1 VDALKRRTRPARGL
15 VIGTPADLVNVP
27 VGTGHGNVWHQVLR
41 RLGKLATLVP
51 WELHRG
57 RWARR
62 ARPDVWLADGTRL
75 DVGPRQPL
83 VVEVH
88 EAGWGTPELDAL
100 FMPEFLTMLDDRLR
114 RTLAKADQVITLSR
128 SSARQI
134 SERFDVEPDRVHP
147 VHPGV
152 DHDVYHP
159 EARVDPELLHRNGI
173 DPARPYVLFVST
185 AHPRKNLSALR
196 AAMAELAAGGL
207 PHDLVLVT
215 GAPHDRPDSGRLL
228 AEAVAELPGAPGR
241 VHTVMTPTDV
251 ELAGLMGGAAAFCLP
266 SFNEG
271 FGMSV
276 LEAMACGTPVVV
288 SDRGAL
294 PEVVGDAG
302 LVVAPTPDAVT
313 VALERVL
320 CDERLAAQLA
330 KAGAERASTFT
341 WDATAQG
348 WMAVLT
354 QTADLSRG
362 G

>member
-1 VDALKRRTRPARGL
+1 VDALTRHARHTRGL
-15 VIGTPADLVNVP
+15 TIGTPADLVAVP
-27 VGTGHGNVWHQVLR
+27 VGTGHGNVWHQILR
-41 RLGKLATLVP
+41 RLDELATLVP
-51 WELHRG
+51 WDLGRG
-57 RWARR
+57 WRARR

-75 DVGPRQPL
+75 DVGPRRPL

-100 FMPEFLTMLDDRLR
+100 FLPEFLAMLDERLS
-114 RTLAKADQVITLSR
+114 RTLAKADRVLTLSR
-128 SSARQI
+128 SSAHQI
-134 SERFDVEPDRVHP
+134 SERFGVDPARVHP

-152 DHDVYHP
+152 DHAVYHP
-159 EARVDPELLHRNGI
+159 AACPDTELLRRSGV

-185 AHPRKNLSALR
+185 AHPRKNLPTLR
-196 AAMAELAAGGL
+196 AAMAELAGRGL
-207 PHDLVLVT
+207 PHQLVLVT

-241 VHTVMTPTDV
+241 VHRVVAPRDD
-251 ELAGLMGGAAAFCLP
+251 ELAGLMRGAAAFCLP

-302 LVVAPTPDAVT
+302 LVVAPTQEAVT
-313 VALERVL
+313 DALERVL
-320 CDERLAAQLA
+320 CDERLAAQLGE
-330 KAGAERASTFT
+330 AGAQRAAGFT
-341 WDATAQG
+341 WDAAARG
-348 WMAVLT
+348 WLEVL
-354 QTADLSRG
+354 AASAG
-362 G
+362 VSCSG